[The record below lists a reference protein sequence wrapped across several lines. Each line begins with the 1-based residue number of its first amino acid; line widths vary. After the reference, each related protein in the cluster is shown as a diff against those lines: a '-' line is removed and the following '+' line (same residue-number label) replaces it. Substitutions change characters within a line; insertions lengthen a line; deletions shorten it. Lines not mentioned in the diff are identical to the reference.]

1 MKAVIL
7 CAGHGKR
14 MKPYTDTYQKTML
27 PLHGKPLL
35 EYLINGIALAG
46 IREFIIV
53 VGYRKEQIIDYFKD
67 GKNWDVNI
75 EYIEQEMLD
84 GTGGALLLCEK
95 SLNKESFFLTWGDT
109 LATYKIYKDV
119 YEAYKNDGENFI
131 LVSNYVD
138 DPYRGAA
145 IYCEGNYCLDI
156 IEKPLK
162 GTSNSNLNNT
172 GIFILT
178 NEIFEVLKTQKPSK
192 RGEIEVPVA
201 VRTGIKERNWRF
213 RVIQIARTQ
222 FMGDFGNID
231 DYNKYKKEDN
241 WLKLL

>member
-7 CAGHGKR
+7 CAGYGKR

-35 EYLINGIALAG
+35 EYLINGIAFAG
-46 IREFIIV
+46 IQEFIIV

-75 EYIEQEMLD
+75 EYIEQKKLD
-84 GTGGALLLCEK
+84 GTGGALLLCEN
-95 SLNKESFFLTWGDT
+95 SLKQDHFFLTWGDT
-109 LATYKIYKDV
+109 LVTYKIYRDV
-119 YEAYKNDGENFI
+119 YEAYENDRENFV

-162 GTSNSNLNNT
+162 GTSDSNLNNT
-172 GIFILT
+172 GIFILA
-178 NEIFEVLKTQKPSK
+178 NEIFELLKSQKPSE
-192 RGEIEVPVA
+192 RGEIEIPVA

-213 RVIQIARTQ
+213 RVIQIGRTQ

-231 DYNKYKKEDN
+231 DYSKYKKEDN
-241 WLKLL
+241 WLQLL